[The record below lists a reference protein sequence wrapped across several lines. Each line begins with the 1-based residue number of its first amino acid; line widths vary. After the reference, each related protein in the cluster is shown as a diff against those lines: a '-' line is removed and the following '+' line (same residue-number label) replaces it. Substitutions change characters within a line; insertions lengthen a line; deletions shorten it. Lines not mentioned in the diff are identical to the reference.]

1 MPAETEPTR
10 SSRPSRELWTGLGSI
25 PLQPG
30 LRVTYYL
37 LQTLLLHR
45 KLFST
50 PSVWSVSGPSSAL
63 WSLIQFH
70 VWSHIAPPNCI
81 SSPQAGP
88 GWTLQTGW
96 LLHLI
101 NPSLLRPQAGSAVPA
116 PFQLNIKCAQVNW
129 MITIQTVFHYSVE
142 QLWLSQPGPP
152 LSRVIMENRGIIHIK
167 YKTFQDPMSAIC
179 IH

>member
-10 SSRPSRELWTGLGSI
+10 SSRPSRELWPGLDSI

-30 LRVTYYL
+30 CVSLITCYRLSYYL
-37 LQTLLLHR
+37 GNCFQL
-45 KLFST
+45 